1 MKHSTKY
8 LRRLA
13 SLCCTAVL
21 FLFSAAVP
29 ALAAVPERP
38 ANLYVLDS
46 AGVLSEET
54 EKKIRE
60 HGVPEGMPDCA
71 GLILDLE
78 SGDEEEER

>member
-54 EKKIRE
+54 EKKIVSPLTAKKVLAARE
-60 HGVPEGMPDCA
+60 AEKIGEEGN
-71 GLILDLE
+71 
-78 SGDEEEER
+78 